1 LLKLQIFNKMPKTYT
16 TGSSTKRTTHLA
28 MPTKKDGSID
38 LRYVT
43 AQFITNSGKRDMRTT
58 LTGNRK

>member
-1 LLKLQIFNKMPKTYT
+1 MPKTYT